1 MRLLVLIS
9 EPITAQQL
17 RDALPAGVDA
27 QDLEVMV
34 VAPALQSSPIKF
46 WMSDA
51 DEAIARAEEVER
63 ETVQELG
70 GAGIPAAGDT
80 GESDPMLA
88 IQDAL
93 NTFPADRILL
103 FARGEDG
110 QGYREDVDE
119 AEVRERFGVPV
130 DRAGAG

>member
-1 MRLLVLIS
+1 MRLLVVTS
-9 EPITAQQL
+9 SPITADQL
-17 RDALPAGVDA
+17 RSALPGQVDPD
-27 QDLEVMV
+27 DLEVMV
-34 VAPALQSSPIKF
+34 VAPALQSNPIKF

-63 ETVQELG
+63 ESVEELG
-70 GAGIPAAGDT
+70 GAGIRATGDT

-103 FARGEDG
+103 FTGDG
-110 QGYREDVDE
+110 GYREDIED
-119 AEVRERFGVPV
+119 AEISERFGVPV
-130 DRAGAG
+130 DRAA

>member
-1 MRLLVLIS
+1 MRLLVVTS
-9 EPITAQQL
+9 SPITAQQL
-17 RDALPAGVDA
+17 RAALPGQVDPN
-27 QDLEVMV
+27 DLEVMV
-34 VAPALQSSPIKF
+34 VAPALQSNPIKF

-63 ETVQELG
+63 ESVEELG
-70 GAGIPAAGDT
+70 GAGIRATGDT

-103 FARGEDG
+103 FTGDG
-110 QGYREDVDE
+110 GYREDIED
-119 AEVRERFGVPV
+119 AEISERFGVPV
-130 DRAGAG
+130 DRAA

>member
-1 MRLLVLIS
+1 MKLLVVTS
-9 EPITAQQL
+9 EPITAERL
-17 RDALPAGVDA
+17 RAALPAQLDPGE
-27 QDLEVMV
+27 LEVMV
-34 VAPALQSSPIKF
+34 VAPALQPSPIKF

-63 ETVQELG
+63 ESVEELG
-70 GAGIPAAGDT
+70 GAGIRAAGDT

-103 FARGEDG
+103 FTGGDS
-110 QGYREDVDE
+110 YREDLDD
-119 AEVRERFGVPV
+119 AEIMERFGVPI
-130 DRAGAG
+130 DRAS